1 MDIVNVPLTPIA
13 FVNSTQEEFWNEV
26 ASGAAEAAV
35 SFGTP
40 CPSCLAWD
48 GAPYLTFVG
57 QQFDNQNFMQQ
68 EALLGHE
75 MGHVYTGYSST
86 YGGGFMESA
95 SSPYYPDNL
104 SRVFFP
110 QQ

>member
-57 QQFDNQNFMQQ
+57 QQFDNQNFMQ
-68 EALLGHE
+68 
-75 MGHVYTGYSST
+75 
-86 YGGGFMESA
+86 
-95 SSPYYPDNL
+95 
-104 SRVFFP
+104 
-110 QQ
+110 